1 MLEEARGNNNNNNN
15 NNNKDNVKVHPT
27 PGNEGPEVE

>member
-15 NNNKDNVKVHPT
+15 NKGKVKVHLIT
-27 PGNEGPEVE
+27 GHKGPEVV